1 MTLGTTFL
9 RMQQYSAGTGYPL
22 ATLRT
27 AHPFFCPST
36 LSHEASNTPPAA
48 FYLPIY
54 LSTLHLPSSQPW
66 ILSPAYTTALAA
78 LKAVVESKL
87 SCPRWP
93 ACGLPSGR
101 SLHKFFLSLL
111 LCSIFF
117 NIITNL
123 LFHNSS
129 MTDTQ

>member
-9 RMQQYSAGTGYPL
+9 RMQRYSAGSGYPL

-36 LSHEASNTPPAA
+36 VSHETSNTPAAA

-54 LSTLHLPSSQPW
+54 LSALHFPSSQRW
-66 ILSPAYTTALAA
+66 ILSLAYMTTLAA
-78 LKAVVESKL
+78 LKAVVESAL
-87 SCPRWP
+87 SCPHWP
-93 ACGLPSGR
+93 AYGLPSGR
-101 SLHKFFLSLL
+101 SLHKFFLSSL